1 MSDIPSAVRTA
12 VKERQNDQ
20 CARCGSAG
28 AQHHHRMR
36 RREGGHGKA
45 NIVYLCATDH
55 RWVHANPAAAQEQG
69 YIIPI
74 HVAVADICTIRIK
87 TFMGW
92 MTFDDVGGLHFVEEN

>member
-1 MSDIPSAVRTA
+1 MSDIPTAVRTA
-12 VKERQNDQ
+12 VKERQNNQ

-55 RWVHANPAAAQEQG
+55 RWVHANPTAAQEQG

-74 HVAVADICTIRIK
+74 HVETISAVPIK

-92 MTFDDVGGLHFVEEN
+92 MTFDDVGGASFVEEN

>member
-1 MSDIPSAVRTA
+1 VRVA

-20 CARCGSAG
+20 CARCGAAG

-55 RWVHANPAAAQEQG
+55 RWVHANPRAAQEQG

-74 HVAVADICTIRIK
+74 HVTQISAVPIK

-92 MTFDDVGGLHFVEEN
+92 MLFDDVGGASFVEEN